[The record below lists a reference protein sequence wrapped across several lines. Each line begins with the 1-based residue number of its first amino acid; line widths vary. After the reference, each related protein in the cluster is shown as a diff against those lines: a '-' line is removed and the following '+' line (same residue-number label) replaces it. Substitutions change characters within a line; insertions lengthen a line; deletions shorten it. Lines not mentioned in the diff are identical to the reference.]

1 MMLKLQENYTIEN
14 QSFEDFI
21 LLIFV
26 LTDELYKKVAPDS
39 VKFRSNIEKALL
51 SDSEIIT
58 IAMCGELIGVD
69 SEKAW
74 FSFVKRNLR
83 HLFPKMC
90 DRTRFNRTRRNLLQV
105 MNLIF
110 NELSSCLKDEFLIA
124 DSFPLEVCKFGRAH
138 FCKSFKTDGA
148 TYGYCASKKQT
159 YFGYK
164 IHVITTVDGAT
175 MVFDITPAN
184 VDDRNGLRDM
194 VSDYTEPHYIFGDKG
209 YIDKNLEEELHL
221 IAQKLLTL
229 KRDNAKNN
237 LSDDERQFI
246 LKYRK
251 RIETVFSQL
260 TEQLNIERVR
270 AKTFRGLSARL
281 LTKFLAFNF
290 CLFINKIFNLD
301 FSSVKSLVF

>member
-1 MMLKLQENYTIEN
+1 MMKIQENYTIEN

-26 LTDELYKKVAPDS
+26 LTDDLYKKIAPDK
-39 VKFRSNIEKALL
+39 VKCRANIEKALL

-58 IAMCGELIGVD
+58 IAMCGEIIGID

-74 FSFVKRNLR
+74 FNFVKRNLR
-83 HLFPKMC
+83 HLFPQMC
-90 DRTRFNRTRRNLLQV
+90 DRTRFNRTRRNLQQV

-110 NELSSCLKDEFLIA
+110 TEIATYLKDEFLIA

-138 FCKSFKTDGA
+138 FCKSFKYDGA

-164 IHVITTVDGAT
+164 VHALTTIDGAV
-175 MVFDITPAN
+175 MIFEITPAN
-184 VDDRNGLRDM
+184 IDDRKGLRDM
-194 VSDYTEPHYIFGDKG
+194 ISDFTDFYSIFGDKG
-209 YIDKNLEEELHL
+209 YVDKNLEMELK
-221 IAQKLLTL
+221 QRGQRLLAL
-229 KRDNAKNN
+229 QRDNSKRNW
-237 LSDDERQFI
+237 SEEERKFI

-260 TEQLNIERVR
+260 TEQFNAGRVL
-270 AKTFRGLSARL
+270 AKSFRGLSVRL
-281 LTKFLAFNF
+281 LNKILAFNL
-290 CLFINKIFNLD
+290 CLFINKIYKLD
-301 FSSVKSLVF
+301 FSMVKSLLF

>member
-1 MMLKLQENYTIEN
+1 MLKFQENCTIEN

-26 LTDELYKKVAPDS
+26 LTDDFYKSVAPDS

-58 IAMCGELIGVD
+58 IAICGELIGID

-74 FSFVKRNLR
+74 LNFVKRNLR

-90 DRTRFNRTRRNLLQV
+90 DRTRRNLLQV

-110 NELSSCLKDEFLIA
+110 AEIASYLKDKFLIA

-138 FCKSFKTDGA
+138 FCKAFKFEGA
-148 TYGYCASKKQT
+148 KYGYCASKKQT

-164 IHVITTVDGAT
+164 VHALTTVDGAV
-175 MVFDITPAN
+175 MIFEITPAN
-184 VDDRNGLRDM
+184 VEDRKGLRDM
-194 VSDYTEPHYIFGDKG
+194 TSDFTDFYSVFGDKG
-209 YIDKNLEEELHL
+209 YFDKNLEQEFKSRGQFLF
-221 IAQKLLTL
+221 AL

-237 LSDDERQFI
+237 LSDEERKFI

-260 TEQLNIERVR
+260 TDQFNIERVL
-270 AKTFRGLSARL
+270 AKTFRGLSVRL
-281 LTKFLAFNF
+281 LTKFLAFNL
-290 CLFINKIFNLD
+290 CLFINKIFYLN
-301 FSSVKSLVF
+301 FSTVKSLTF